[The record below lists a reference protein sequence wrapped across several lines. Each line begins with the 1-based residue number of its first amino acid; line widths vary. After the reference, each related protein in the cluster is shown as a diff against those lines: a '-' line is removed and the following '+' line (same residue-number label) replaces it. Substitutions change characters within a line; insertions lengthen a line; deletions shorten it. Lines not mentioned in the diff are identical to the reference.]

1 MSNTL
6 WICICFVMGG
16 LVAIVCEFLASSIHN
31 KKEDLNKN
39 EKVSVR
45 LFIYGWVIIFASLMI
60 SLRCISIIDQQN
72 KEKIEQLTEQIDS
85 LKTLHG
91 SELDTKIC
99 KD

>member
-60 SLRCISIIDQQN
+60 SLRCISIIDKQN
-72 KEKIEQLTEQIDS
+72 KEKIEWLTEQVDS
-85 LKTLHG
+85 LKVLYETGHDVKTL
-91 SELDTKIC
+91 
-99 KD
+99 